1 MYHHYPPN
9 SNEERQINIPGMI
22 GGLFGFPTSNPP
34 FYGPPPMYQNPY
46 YPGGPQPNQPT
57 APQTDGPPTTP
68 PPNFTP
74 TQPNFQTFAIDP
86 GAIRGCLFRFT
97 YVWLNRE
104 SFWFYPVFIG
114 RQSVAGY
121 RWRRNRWVYF
131 GIDLDRIQS
140 FQCF

>member
-22 GGLFGFPTSNPP
+22 GGLFGFLTSNQP

-46 YPGGPQPNQPT
+46 DPGGLQHYQTT

-74 TQPNFQTFAIDP
+74 TQPNFRTFAIDP
-86 GAIRGCLFRFT
+86 GAIRGCLFRYT

-104 SFWFYPVFIG
+104 SFWFYHVFIG

-121 RWRRNRWVYF
+121 RWRRNRWV
-131 GIDLDRIQS
+131 
-140 FQCF
+140 